1 MSISEKFAKIK
12 LQDTYEVSGN
22 DIVVAI
28 DFGTSRTGVVWGI
41 RKFIPNED
49 LEVQPLDGT
58 GVITED
64 DKKTLTA
71 ILLKNNYSHDPI
83 AFGYYIYVI

>member
-1 MSISEKFAKIK
+1 MSLCEKFEKIK
-12 LQDTYEVSGN
+12 LYDTYSPSEN

-28 DFGTSRTGVVWGI
+28 DFGTSRTGIVWGI
-41 RKFIPNED
+41 RKYIPNED

-71 ILLKNNYSHDPI
+71 ILLKNNDNYDPI
-83 AFGYYIYVI
+83 AFG